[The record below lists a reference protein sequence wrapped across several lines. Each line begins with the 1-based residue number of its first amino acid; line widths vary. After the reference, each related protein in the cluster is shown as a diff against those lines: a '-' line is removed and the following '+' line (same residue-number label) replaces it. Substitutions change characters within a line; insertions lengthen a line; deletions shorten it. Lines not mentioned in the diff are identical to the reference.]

1 MKIKGLVKKIWAG
14 VLWLVIW
21 QAAAMLINKRLIL
34 VSPVEV
40 VKRLFELLPDG
51 AFWSSIFE
59 TGGRIILGYLLG
71 LAVGTCLAML
81 AARLT
86 LLRDFFSPFMLTV
99 KAVPVASFTI
109 LALFFLSSENLAIL
123 VTFLI
128 ALPIVYSNILTG
140 IDSMDKRLVDMAN
153 LFRIAPHKKAVYIY
167 FSQILP
173 YFRTAASV
181 AAGLSWKSG
190 VAAELI
196 VITTASIGEMLY
208 LAKVELDSASLFAW
222 TFVVILLSR
231 LTEFVFVKLIDGAW
245 HTVEKI

>member
-153 LFRIAPHKKAVYIY
+153 LFRIAPHKKAEYIY
-167 FSQILP
+167 YSQILP

-208 LAKVELDSASLFAW
+208 QAKVELDSASLFAW

>member
-1 MKIKGLVKKIWAG
+1 MKIKGFIKKIWAG
-14 VLWLVIW
+14 VLWLLIW
-21 QAAAMLINKRLIL
+21 QAAAMLIDKKLIL
-34 VSPVEV
+34 VSPVDV
-40 VKRLFELLPDG
+40 VKRLFELLPES
-51 AFWSSIFE
+51 AFWSSIFT
-59 TGGRIILGYLLG
+59 TGVRIIFGYLLG
-71 LAVGTCLAML
+71 VTVGTLLAVL
-81 AARLT
+81 AAKIG
-86 LLRDFFSPFMLTV
+86 LLRDFLSPFMLTV

-140 IDSMDKRLVDMAN
+140 IDSMDKRLVDMAK
-153 LFRIAPHKKAVYIY
+153 LFRIAPHKKAIYIY

-173 YFRTAASV
+173 YFKTASSV

-208 LAKVELDSASLFAW
+208 QAKVELDSASLFAW

-231 LTEFVFVKLIDGAW
+231 LTEFVFAKLIDGAW
-245 HTVEKI
+245 HAVEKI

>member
-1 MKIKGLVKKIWAG
+1 MKIKGFVKKIWAG

-71 LAVGTCLAML
+71 LAVGAVLAVL
-81 AARLT
+81 AAKVG

-173 YFRTAASV
+173 YFKTAASV
-181 AAGLSWKSG
+181 SAGLSWKSG

-208 LAKVELDSASLFAW
+208 QAKVELDSASLFAW

-231 LTEFVFVKLIDGAW
+231 LTELVFVKLIDGAW
-245 HTVEKI
+245 HTVEKL